1 MTDDA
6 AESTLLNPG
15 EKYRPDATFDHTKKL
30 SWVII
35 ADEIS
40 RKVKTT
46 SGWRDPGTATDE
58 WLRARAVR
66 YGAPEVPIYLA
77 EYDEDST
84 GSGYLGYDGIYSG
97 TAVNQVPHVRKWEP
111 HVCLTAHHIDQ
122 FNEYS
127 VEHRRADSYKIIP
140 GGAHSAETQ
149 IRNQNTLQVFR
160 AMIGDALR
168 RLDRWAKLPPEGDT
182 GAFSTD
188 WKLQLEGI
196 KNIIENKVCQTC
208 QHQWSAREF
217 ARLHDYSAWRT
228 ILDHRRV
235 LDDVTGSAIMRVPT
249 IVRDT
254 EPWQPHATENLA
266 FFGGTDLE
274 TGWQTAI
281 EWYDE
286 AVHRYDRLYAPR
298 YPTA

>member
-1 MTDDA
+1 MHADA
-6 AESTLLNPG
+6 AKN
-15 EKYRPDATFDHTKKL
+15 
-30 SWVII
+30 
-35 ADEIS
+35 
-40 RKVKTT
+40 
-46 SGWRDPGTATDE
+46 
-58 WLRARAVR
+58 
-66 YGAPEVPIYLA
+66 GAPEHPP
-77 EYDEDST
+77 
-84 GSGYLGYDGIYSG
+84 YLGEYQETGPRSGRYLDYDGHYS
-97 TAVNQVPHVRKWEP
+97 TDPVNQVPDHRVWEP
-111 HVCLTAHHIDQ
+111 HLCRMAHDVHQ
-122 FNEYS
+122 FNIDSTEF
-127 VEHRRADSYKIIP
+127 RRADTYASVP
-140 GGAHSAETQ
+140 MGVHSAETQ
-149 IRNQNTLQVFR
+149 IRNQNTFQVFR

-168 RLDRWAKLPPEGDT
+168 RLDRWANLPEAGDT

-188 WKLQLEGI
+188 WKQQREGI
-196 KNIIENKVCQTC
+196 RVIIEDKVCQAC
-208 QHQWSAREF
+208 EHPFSAREF

-274 TGWQTAI
+274 TGWRTAI

-298 YPTA
+298 YAVT